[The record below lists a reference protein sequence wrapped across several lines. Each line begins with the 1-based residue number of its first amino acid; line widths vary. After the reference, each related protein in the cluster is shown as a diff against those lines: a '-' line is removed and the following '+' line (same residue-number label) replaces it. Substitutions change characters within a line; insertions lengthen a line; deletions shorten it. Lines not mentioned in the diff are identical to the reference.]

1 MNEFAVLRRQVEGRS
16 SALDEPAVRWGGA
29 RGEREADGSPGARAV
44 PPSRMLRRWRG
55 VGVFRALLGALLASA
70 LVSCRNEPPLPP
82 GARELAARM
91 VSGTFRRSG
100 MAYDLP
106 YRLFVPAGYSAA
118 RRYPLIV
125 FLHASGSNGTDN
137 LRQLAPAV
145 GVLIDRAQSAE
156 PAFVLVPQVP
166 VSDKW
171 VSDSVGPPFL
181 NYRQEQRPQ
190 SPAAQLVLVGV
201 DELEVQYAIDP
212 DRVYL
217 TGVSAGGAGTW
228 DLITRNGVGR
238 FAAAVPIT
246 GANDPTRAA
255 VIARLPIWAF
265 HGAEDDIAPVENT
278 REMVA
283 NLRKLASPVR
293 YTEYPGVGHNSGR
306 LAYEE
311 PELFPWLFAQRRGA
325 DPRP

>member
-1 MNEFAVLRRQVEGRS
+1 
-16 SALDEPAVRWGGA
+16 
-29 RGEREADGSPGARAV
+29 
-44 PPSRMLRRWRG
+44 
-55 VGVFRALLGALLASA
+55 
-70 LVSCRNEPPLPP
+70 
-82 GARELAARM
+82 
-91 VSGTFRRSG
+91 

-106 YRLFVPAGYSAA
+106 WRLFVPADYSAS

-137 LRQLAPAV
+137 VRQLAPAV
-145 GVLIDRAQSAE
+145 GLLIERAQSVE

-171 VSDSVGPPFL
+171 VSLSVGPPFL

-190 SPAAQLVLVGV
+190 SAAARLVLSGI
-201 DELEVQYAIDP
+201 DELEARYAIDP

-255 VIARLPIWAF
+255 IIARLPIWTF
-265 HGAEDDIAPVENT
+265 HGADDDISPVSNT

-283 NLRKLASPVR
+283 NLRALGSPVK

-311 PELFPWLFAQRRGA
+311 PELFPWLFAQRRVA
-325 DPRP
+325 AAPAR